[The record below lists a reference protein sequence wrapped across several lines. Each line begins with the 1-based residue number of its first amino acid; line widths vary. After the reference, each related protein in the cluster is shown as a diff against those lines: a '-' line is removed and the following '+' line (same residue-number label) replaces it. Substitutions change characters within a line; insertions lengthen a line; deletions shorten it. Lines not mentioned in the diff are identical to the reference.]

1 MTQDTVI
8 NLMQMAIKSII
19 FASAPPLI
27 LGLIVGII
35 ISIFQTITSINEQNL
50 TVIPKLLV
58 IFLSLIIFAPF
69 ILNIFKDLFLN
80 LYVDIGRFL
89 K

>member
-19 FASAPPLI
+19 LASAPPLI

-58 IFLSLIIFAPF
+58 IFLSLIIFGPF

>member
-69 ILNIFKDLFLN
+69 IFNIFKDLFLN